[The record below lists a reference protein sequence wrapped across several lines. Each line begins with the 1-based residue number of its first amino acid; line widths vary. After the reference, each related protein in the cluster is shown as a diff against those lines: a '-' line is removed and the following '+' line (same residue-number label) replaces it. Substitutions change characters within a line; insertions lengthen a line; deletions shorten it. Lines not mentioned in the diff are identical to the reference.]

1 MPTAQR
7 GLLNR
12 PRARPPV
19 MRSKECSRKVC
30 SSEQRVRSEGGRLR
44 KALRCHEH
52 LVLTVDQDN
61 SRETGISTVVS
72 KITVTTGACFIVHGS
87 LCRLCGGHS
96 RPSTPPHQQ
105 ACSQDQARRAVQ
117 LHIAPTGFAAGA
129 GYTLVLRE
137 AQQPW
142 VPSATSFVIITSPKV
157 QHYQDSTSW

>member
-7 GLLNR
+7 KLLNR

-105 ACSQDQARRAVQ
+105 ACSQDQSRRAVQ
-117 LHIAPTGFAAGA
+117 LHVAPTDFAAGER
-129 GYTLVLRE
+129 YTLVLQE
-137 AQQPW
+137 AL
-142 VPSATSFVIITSPKV
+142 SNHIGAICYFICGYNLTSCAALPG
-157 QHYQDSTSW
+157 